1 MSLIR
6 AGKGYKP
13 SLLPS
18 APAGPGPERGA
29 AIAGTR
35 LPPGGGSAGRP
46 ALPCGNTGGWIPRPG
61 PARICLGTQVLHD
74 SCPETEGRNRC
85 RQPLPLTR
93 RVGAA
98 LDTGNY
104 W

>member
-1 MSLIR
+1 MSPIS
-6 AGKGYKP
+6 AGRDHKP
-13 SLLPS
+13 ALRPS

-35 LPPGGGSAGRP
+35 LPPGGGSAGRR
-46 ALPCGNTGGWIPRPG
+46 ALPCGNAWGWIPRPG
-61 PARICLGTQVLHD
+61 PLGSAREYGHGTIPAP
-74 SCPETEGRNRC
+74 SRAGTE
-85 RQPLPLTR
+85 PLPLTR